1 MMMRIIM
8 IIMIRYSKLIKMIMV
23 MILIISVRIRVIV
36 TAIMVNNKMITI
48 TN

>member
-1 MMMRIIM
+1 M
-8 IIMIRYSKLIKMIMV
+8 IIMIRYSKLIKMIMM

>member
-8 IIMIRYSKLIKMIMV
+8 IIMIRYSKLIKMIMM

-36 TAIMVNNKMITI
+36 TTIMVNNKMITI